1 MTEHIGMLF
10 KAGEETA
17 KSGKDVFK
25 VGIREGDKDWEY
37 TLFDTAHI
45 KVAKENKGKAV
56 KVVAEKGDSGFW
68 NVKSIEPAT
77 DEAVAKAAESANHN
91 GRHYGRSPEERQE
104 IAVQVAV
111 KSVTDLW
118 VADKLNDK
126 DPEVVALRVWLQ
138 EHLSAKEAPLE
149 KPKKPVKVKEQP
161 EKEATRTQ
169 RLNAQAV
176 RLWTIDSTKEGA
188 AGVKAFGEWFQKEA
202 NGIAWD
208 DLTDEAQENIIKA
221 LKKKADKEGKL
232 VPSEEPF

>member
-77 DEAVAKAAESANHN
+77 EEAMVKAAESANHN

-111 KSVTDLW
+111 KSVTELW
-118 VADKLNDK
+118 VADRMSDK
-126 DPEVVALRVWLQ
+126 DPEVVALRVWLLEQ
-138 EHLSAKEAPLE
+138 LSAKETPPE
-149 KPKKPVKVKEQP
+149 KPAKAKETP
-161 EKEATRTQ
+161 KEESVRIQ
-169 RLNAQAV
+169 RLNAQATRV
-176 RLWTIDSTKEGA
+176 WTSDCTKPGTVGA
-188 AGVKAFGEWFQKEA
+188 KAFGDWFEKEA
-202 NGIAWD
+202 NGLAWA